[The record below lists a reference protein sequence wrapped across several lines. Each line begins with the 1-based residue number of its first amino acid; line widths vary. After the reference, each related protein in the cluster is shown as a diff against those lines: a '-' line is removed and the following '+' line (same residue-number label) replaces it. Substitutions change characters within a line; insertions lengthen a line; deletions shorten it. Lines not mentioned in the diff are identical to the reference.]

1 MPLGFQVRE
10 TRGAYW
16 CSDMEESGNALQ
28 ATLEHC
34 NGYLVFRDIGKS
46 IG

>member
-16 CSDMEESGNALQ
+16 GGDMEKSGSALQ
-28 ATLEHC
+28 ATLERR

>member
-1 MPLGFQVRE
+1 MPLGFQARE

-16 CSDMEESGNALQ
+16 CSDMEEPGGALQ
-28 ATLEHC
+28 ATLEHR
-34 NGYLVFRDIGKS
+34 NGYLVFWDIGKS